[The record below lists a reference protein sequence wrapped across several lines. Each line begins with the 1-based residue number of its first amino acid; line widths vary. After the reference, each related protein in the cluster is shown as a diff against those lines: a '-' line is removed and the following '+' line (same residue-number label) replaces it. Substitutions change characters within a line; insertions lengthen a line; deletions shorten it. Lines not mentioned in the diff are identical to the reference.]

1 MELAG
6 GLKKEADIDRINL
19 AKKLSDEEK
28 IYIPKIGEEDL
39 SEAILGST
47 EESTESKK

>member
-1 MELAG
+1 M
-6 GLKKEADIDRINL
+6 K
-19 AKKLSDEEK
+19 K